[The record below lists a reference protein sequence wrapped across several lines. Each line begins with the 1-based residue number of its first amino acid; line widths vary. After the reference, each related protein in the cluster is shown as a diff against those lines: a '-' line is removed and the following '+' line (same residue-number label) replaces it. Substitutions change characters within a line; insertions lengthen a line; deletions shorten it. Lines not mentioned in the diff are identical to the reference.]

1 MTIGII
7 VSTPARC
14 IAPYV
19 WPSRIARV
27 DVRCDVYSERAV
39 TVPQHPPVVR
49 SVVLTFIPTSPPSVW
64 GRGLPPLR

>member
-39 TVPQHPPVVR
+39 TVPQHR
-49 SVVLTFIPTSPPSVW
+49 LS
-64 GRGLPPLR
+64 GLSC